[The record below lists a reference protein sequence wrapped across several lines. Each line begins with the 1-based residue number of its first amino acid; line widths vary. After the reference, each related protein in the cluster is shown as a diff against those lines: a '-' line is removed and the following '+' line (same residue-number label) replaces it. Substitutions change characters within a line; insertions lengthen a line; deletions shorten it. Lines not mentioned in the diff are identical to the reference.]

1 MNIKQTQKG
10 FTLIELMIVIA
21 IIGVLAA
28 VALPAYSDYTQKA
41 KMSEV
46 ILAASTCRISV
57 TDSVISGGLAST
69 SANGFGCESASS
81 TSRYVNKIE
90 TSALGVITVTSQGIN
105 TGAAVGGATVVLTP
119 EDSSDDAIASDATTI
134 DRWSCTGSVPRL
146 LPGSC
151 KG

>member
-57 TDSVISGGLAST
+57 TDAVISGGLANT
-69 SANGFGCESASS
+69 GANGFGCESASS

-90 TSALGVITVTSQGIN
+90 TSADGVITVTSQGIN
-105 TGAAVGGATVVLTP
+105 TGALVGGATVVLTP
-119 EDSSDDAIASDATTI
+119 EDNNNDAIASTATRI
-134 DRWSCTGSVPRL
+134 DRWSCSGTVPKL

>member
-1 MNIKQTQKG
+1 MNIKKTQKG

-21 IIGVLAA
+21 IIGILAA

-57 TDSVISGGLAST
+57 TDAVISGGLANT
-69 SANGFGCESASS
+69 GANGFGCESASS

-105 TGAAVGGATVVLTP
+105 SGIAAAGATVVLTP
-119 EDSSDDAIASDATTI
+119 KDAADAAIANGATTI
-134 DRWSCTGSVPRL
+134 DRWSCTGTVSKL